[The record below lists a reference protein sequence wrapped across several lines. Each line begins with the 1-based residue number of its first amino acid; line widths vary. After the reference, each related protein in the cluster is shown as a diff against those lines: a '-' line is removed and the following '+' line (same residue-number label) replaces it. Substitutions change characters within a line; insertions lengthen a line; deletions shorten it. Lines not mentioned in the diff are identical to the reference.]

1 MDRQSKVHSFI
12 SPSNPFDKLKMS
24 RKSRNIFITM
34 SNSNLFEVED
44 VWPQGNH
51 SDSSIN
57 SKVCFSSGLLI

>member
-24 RKSRNIFITM
+24 RKSRDLFITM
-34 SNSNLFEVED
+34 SNLFEVED